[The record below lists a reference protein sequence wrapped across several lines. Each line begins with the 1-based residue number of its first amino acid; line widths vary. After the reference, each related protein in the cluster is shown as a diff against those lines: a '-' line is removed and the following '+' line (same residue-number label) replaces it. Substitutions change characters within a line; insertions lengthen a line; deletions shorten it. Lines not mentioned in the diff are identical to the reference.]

1 MRLSLR
7 SKLLVP
13 AIVSAL
19 FMCLLGPIGLASLSS
34 QEALVQGL
42 FDHSLRSYQFSAEQ
56 NLRFNIQ
63 RTKLFEL
70 IALARANASEATI
83 AAEHKQQVA
92 ALAQIQQAVASEAK
106 LSPQNAALLQQAAA
120 EIGKYRQG
128 VGDALDFLDADLNM
142 ATMMLS
148 STDAS
153 YQRISGQLQQLLQQ
167 AQQNAA
173 DARRQGEASSQAAR
187 QGFMLAFVIA
197 IIATFGV
204 AWQLGRRVVRNTLLV
219 IEGLKRGARG
229 DLHEPM
235 TLQSGDELTDAA
247 DSYNQLRSYL
257 LDLIGQIRSQVERT
271 NHLVSDMSRNSQ
283 DIAVAFS
290 SQVDAANS
298 TAAAVEQVSTSIS
311 HISAISQEVNA
322 TFADANQQ
330 SDSAMQ
336 GVLSAASNSE
346 RVVDSIAQLGDTL
359 LNLQKS
365 SSEIRSIVQ
374 VIKEIAD
381 QTNLLALNAAI
392 EAARAGEQ
400 GRGFAVVADE
410 VRKLAERTTAAT
422 GEIGK
427 LIGVIVERTEV
438 ANTNMVSSQHMVAEG
453 QSHMHNLK
461 EVTQTIRDQTARTIS
476 SMTEL
481 VDALREQDSAMQ
493 VIAGNVEHISI
504 HAQSAQSLVDANKRG
519 AEQLY
524 GEIEPLVALIKRVTV

>member
-1 MRLSLR
+1 
-7 SKLLVP
+7 
-13 AIVSAL
+13 
-19 FMCLLGPIGLASLSS
+19 
-34 QEALVQGL
+34 
-42 FDHSLRSYQFSAEQ
+42 
-56 NLRFNIQ
+56 
-63 RTKLFEL
+63 
-70 IALARANASEATI
+70 
-83 AAEHKQQVA
+83 
-92 ALAQIQQAVASEAK
+92 
-106 LSPQNAALLQQAAA
+106 
-120 EIGKYRQG
+120 
-128 VGDALDFLDADLNM
+128 
-142 ATMMLS
+142 
-148 STDAS
+148 
-153 YQRISGQLQQLLQQ
+153 
-167 AQQNAA
+167 
-173 DARRQGEASSQAAR
+173 
-187 QGFMLAFVIA
+187 
-197 IIATFGV
+197 
-204 AWQLGRRVVRNTLLV
+204 
-219 IEGLKRGARG
+219 
-229 DLHEPM
+229 
-235 TLQSGDELTDAA
+235 
-247 DSYNQLRSYL
+247 SYL

-438 ANTNMVSSQHMVAEG
+438 ANANMVSSQHMVAEG

-461 EVTQTIRDQTARTIS
+461 QVTQTIRDQTARTIS

>member
-128 VGDALDFLDADLNM
+128 VGDALDFLDTDLNM

>member
-128 VGDALDFLDADLNM
+128 VGDALDFLDTDLNM

-438 ANTNMVSSQHMVAEG
+438 ANANMVSSQHMVAEG

-461 EVTQTIRDQTARTIS
+461 QVTQTIRDQTARTIS

-504 HAQSAQSLVDANKRG
+504 HTQSAQSLVDANKRG

>member
-128 VGDALDFLDADLNM
+128 VGDALDFLDTDLNM

-438 ANTNMVSSQHMVAEG
+438 ANANMVSSQHMVAEG

-461 EVTQTIRDQTARTIS
+461 QVTQTIRDQTARTIS

>member
-461 EVTQTIRDQTARTIS
+461 QVTQTIRDQTARTIS

>member
-128 VGDALDFLDADLNM
+128 VGDALDFLDTDLNM

-346 RVVDSIAQLGDTL
+346 RVVDSITQLGDTL

-461 EVTQTIRDQTARTIS
+461 QVTQTIRDQTARTIS

>member
-128 VGDALDFLDADLNM
+128 VGDALDFLDTDLNM

-346 RVVDSIAQLGDTL
+346 RVVDSITQLGDTL

-461 EVTQTIRDQTARTIS
+461 QVTQTIRDQTARTIS

-504 HAQSAQSLVDANKRG
+504 HTQSAQSLVDANKRG

>member
-19 FMCLLGPIGLASLSS
+19 FMCLLGAIGLASLSS
-34 QEALVQGL
+34 QEALVKGL
-42 FDHSLRSYQFSAEQ
+42 FDRSLRSYQFSAEQ
-56 NLRFNIQ
+56 SVRFNMQ

-70 IALARANASEATI
+70 ISLARANASAATI
-83 AAEHKQQVA
+83 ATEQKQLVSS
-92 ALAQIQQAVASEAK
+92 LAQIQQAVADEARQSK
-106 LSPQNAALLQQAAA
+106 HGAALLQQTAV
-120 EIGKYRQG
+120 EIGNYRKG
-128 VGDALDFLDADLNM
+128 VGDALDFLDTDLNM

-173 DARRQGEASSQAAR
+173 DARRQSEAASQSTR
-187 QGFMLAFVIA
+187 HEFLFAFA
-197 IIATFGV
+197 TAMIATFGI
-204 AWQLGRRVVRNTLLV
+204 AWLLGQRVVRNTLQV

-235 TLQSGDELTDAA
+235 ALQSGDELTDAA

-271 NHLVSDMSRNSQ
+271 NHLVADMSRNSQ

-359 LNLQKS
+359 LNLKQS

-422 GEIGK
+422 GEIGN
-427 LIGVIVERTEV
+427 LIAVIVERTEV
-438 ANTNMVSSQHMVAEG
+438 ANANMVSSQHMVAQG

-476 SMTEL
+476 SMAEL

-504 HAQSAQSLVDANKRG
+504 HAQSAQSLVDANKQN
-519 AEQLY
+519 AEQL
-524 GEIEPLVALIKRVTV
+524 GDEIGPLVALTKRVSV

>member
-128 VGDALDFLDADLNM
+128 VGDALDFLDTDLNM

-346 RVVDSIAQLGDTL
+346 RVVDSITQLGDTL

-438 ANTNMVSSQHMVAEG
+438 ANANMVSSQHMVAEG

>member
-19 FMCLLGPIGLASLSS
+19 FMCLLGAIGLASLSS
-34 QEALVQGL
+34 QEALVKGL
-42 FDHSLRSYQFSAEQ
+42 FDRSLRSYQFSAEQ
-56 NLRFNIQ
+56 NVRFNMQ

-70 IALARANASEATI
+70 ISLARANASAATI
-83 AAEHKQQVA
+83 ATEQKQLVSS
-92 ALAQIQQAVASEAK
+92 LAQIQQAVADEARQSK
-106 LSPQNAALLQQAAA
+106 HGAALLQQTAV
-120 EIGKYRQG
+120 EIGNYRKG
-128 VGDALDFLDADLNM
+128 VGDALDFLDTDLNM

-173 DARRQGEASSQAAR
+173 DARRQSEAASQSTR
-187 QGFMLAFVIA
+187 HEFLFAFA
-197 IIATFGV
+197 TAMIATFGI
-204 AWQLGRRVVRNTLLV
+204 AWLLGQRVVRNTLQV

-235 TLQSGDELTDAA
+235 ALQSGDELTDAA

-271 NHLVSDMSRNSQ
+271 NHLVADMSRNSQ

-322 TFADANQQ
+322 TFADANLQ

-359 LNLQKS
+359 LNLQQS

-422 GEIGK
+422 GEIGN
-427 LIGVIVERTEV
+427 LIAVIVERTEV
-438 ANTNMVSSQHMVAEG
+438 ANANMVSSQHMVAQG

-476 SMTEL
+476 SMAEL

-504 HAQSAQSLVDANKRG
+504 HAQSAQSLVDANKQN
-519 AEQLY
+519 AEQL
-524 GEIEPLVALIKRVTV
+524 GDEIGPLVALTKRVSV

>member
-128 VGDALDFLDADLNM
+128 VGDALDFLDTDLNM

-346 RVVDSIAQLGDTL
+346 RVVDSITQLGDTL

-438 ANTNMVSSQHMVAEG
+438 ANANMVSSQHMVAEG

-461 EVTQTIRDQTARTIS
+461 QVTQTIRDQTARTIS

-504 HAQSAQSLVDANKRG
+504 HTQSAQSLVDANKRG